1 MRAFNVRFTVERR
14 DFTRHA
20 WGKTL
25 AYALMRTDETTMK
38 STTKK
43 KGREE
48 DELMFKGTV
57 EPFYSSAHP
66 VTPAVLYHRLV
77 VLLRF
82 VSCFHCFARSDIPFL
97 CDACDALSL
106 TL

>member
-1 MRAFNVRFTVERR
+1 M
-14 DFTRHA
+14 H
-20 WGKTL
+20 
-25 AYALMRTDETTMK
+25 TDETTMK
-38 STTKK
+38 SATKK

-48 DELMFKGTV
+48 DELAFKGTV

-66 VTPAVLYHRLV
+66 VTPAVLYRLV
-77 VLLRF
+77 VVLRF

-97 CDACDALSL
+97 CDARDALSL